1 LTVADRI
8 VVMNKGEIEQI
19 GTPLDI
25 YREPATPFVA
35 DFVGK
40 VNVLHANRVNG
51 RLQLGKLSLPGF
63 GSDNGPVKAYLRPE
77 DVLAHS
83 FAASDAH
90 VIDTQIE
97 KIDFLGAYCHVLVSA
112 DALESHRLTV
122 LLSLNF
128 LTDQALQVGSRLPL
142 KLLPERIKVF

>member
-1 LTVADRI
+1 VADRI
-8 VVMNKGEIEQI
+8 VVMNKGEIEQV
-19 GTPLDI
+19 GTALDI

-63 GSDNGPVKAYLRPE
+63 GADNGPVKAYVRPE
-77 DVLAHS
+77 DVLAQPL
-83 FAASDAH
+83 AAGDAH
-90 VIDTQIE
+90 VIDSKIE

-112 DALESHRLTV
+112 DALGSDQLTV

-128 LTDQALQVGSRLPL
+128 LTDQALRVGSMLPL